1 MLSDQL
7 YIFSTDR
14 LNPRLFSVFKIRTVV
29 KLHSPALTHDSRR
42 KPAITRTRLPRVASP
57 QACPPQTSPYML
69 DMRTALAF
77 LLLASPAA
85 AWEFSASPICTL
97 TDTSE
102 AGEMTVT
109 YDPSI
114 TEYSITVTLPQGTW
128 PDAQTFGMAFA
139 NDRPIS
145 IQTDRF
151 TRSPD
156 GRSLTVKDR
165 GFGNVLNGLEF
176 NSRAYA
182 ILGDLTV
189 GFALDEINPAITAF
203 RDCPEDNLA

>member
-1 MLSDQL
+1 
-7 YIFSTDR
+7 
-14 LNPRLFSVFKIRTVV
+14 
-29 KLHSPALTHDSRR
+29 
-42 KPAITRTRLPRVASP
+42 
-57 QACPPQTSPYML
+57 
-69 DMRTALAF
+69 MRSALA
-77 LLLASPAA
+77 LILLASPAA

-109 YDPSI
+109 YDPAI
-114 TEYSITVTLPQGTW
+114 TEYTITVTLPDGTW

-139 NDRPIS
+139 SDRPIN

-151 TRSPD
+151 TLSDDRK
-156 GRSLTVKDR
+156 SLTVTDR

-182 ILGDLTV
+182 VLGETTV
-189 GFALDEINPAITAF
+189 GVALDGIGPAIAAF
-203 RDCPEDNLA
+203 RNCPAANLT

>member
-1 MLSDQL
+1 MAANLWPTLLPSGAGL
-7 YIFSTDR
+7 Y
-14 LNPRLFSVFKIRTVV
+14 LNVMR
-29 KLHSPALTHDSRR
+29 
-42 KPAITRTRLPRVASP
+42 IT
-57 QACPPQTSPYML
+57 
-69 DMRTALAF
+69 LAF
-77 LLLASPAA
+77 LILASPAY

-97 TDTSE
+97 TDSSD

-109 YDPSI
+109 YDPAI
-114 TEYSITVTLPQGTW
+114 TEYTITVTLPDGTW

-139 NDRPIS
+139 NGRPIS
-145 IQTDRF
+145 IQTDLF
-151 TRSPD
+151 TRSAD

-189 GFALDEINPAITAF
+189 GFTLDGIDPAISAF
-203 RDCPEDNLA
+203 RDCPADSLA